1 MKKNQ
6 EVNISTPTEAQQQS
20 MNPYKFI
27 NIYKKRIQSRHEK
40 RCRRMANTSLRT
52 KPKTDNKRN
61 VYNDKQELLSTNN
74 KDASEQRMDDNKSFK
89 L

>member
-1 MKKNQ
+1 
-6 EVNISTPTEAQQQS
+6 
-20 MNPYKFI
+20 
-27 NIYKKRIQSRHEK
+27 
-40 RCRRMANTSLRT
+40 MANTSLRT

-61 VYNDKQELLSTNN
+61 VYNDKQELLSANN